1 MTYREGR
8 FWQPDVTVATVVVRD
23 GRLLMVE
30 ETVRGA
36 RVLNQP
42 AGHLE
47 PDESLLEAALRETLE
62 ETGWEVTL
70 TAFIGAYQWK
80 APADGRHFLRLA
92 FAAEPLRH
100 HPERPLDEGRI
111 ASVAVAVG
119 KGQFLGLNQQVDPLG
134 AERVERSKLEALQDV
149 ELLQQQEALL
159 FVGAEDKRHAGARRN
174 QRLRDAHKGAHV
186 FPRRRGVHQHGNAAV
201 ELHPLVPAERRIA
214 RQHAALGP
222 RPADAG

>member
-1 MTYREGR
+1 MSYREGR

-30 ETVRGA
+30 ERVRGE

-62 ETGWEVTL
+62 ETSWEVTL

-80 APADGRHFLRLA
+80 APADGRHFLRMA

-100 HPERPLDEGRI
+100 HPERPLDEGILQALWLTPAELQAQAPRHR
-111 ASVAVAVG
+111 S
-119 KGQFLGLNQQVDPLG
+119 PLVW
-134 AERVERSKLEALQDV
+134 RV
-149 ELLQQQEALL
+149 
-159 FVGAEDKRHAGARRN
+159 AEDFLSGRR
-174 QRLRDAHKGAHV
+174 
-186 FPRRRGVHQHGNAAV
+186 FPLQ
-201 ELHPLVPAERRIA
+201 
-214 RQHAALGP
+214 ALSHCP
-222 RPADAG
+222 